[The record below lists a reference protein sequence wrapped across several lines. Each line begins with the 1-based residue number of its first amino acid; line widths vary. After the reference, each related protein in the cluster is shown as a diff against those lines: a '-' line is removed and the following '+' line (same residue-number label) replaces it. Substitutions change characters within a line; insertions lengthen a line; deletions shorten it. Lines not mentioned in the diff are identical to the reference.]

1 MGKRQQHFDLWE
13 IIASPDDARD
23 FSGPPIPVAALRQML
38 DRLVT
43 GVILVDAAARP
54 HYLNR
59 QASVILAEHD
69 GLAMQ
74 LDGLHAATASCTR
87 RLRRAVALAGRGVP
101 GDGASLRGRMRLAL
115 PRPSLRLPL
124 LLNLCPLTTT
134 PQPWVAIFIT
144 DPNGRMS
151 VPREAIAE
159 VFGLTPREAAL
170 AALLAE
176 GRSLRDCARLLLI
189 GEGTA
194 RNHLKRVFE
203 KTLMHSQSQL
213 VTQLQR
219 FVAPC
224 RQPRIPAAS
233 GALAIPAE
241 DRRGGEARSAGRKSP
256 PSRPGYMPS
265 PR

>member
-1 MGKRQQHFDLWE
+1 MGKRQQHLAMRE
-13 IIASPDDARD
+13 NVASPVDARD
-23 FSGPPIPVAALRQML
+23 SPALPIPVAALHQVL

-54 HYLNR
+54 GYLNR
-59 QASVILAEHD
+59 QAGIVLAEHD
-69 GLAMQ
+69 GLVMRP
-74 LDGLHAATASCTR
+74 DGLHAAPARCTH

-101 GDGASLRGRMRLAL
+101 GDGIALRGRMHLAL
-115 PRPSLRLPL
+115 PRSSSRLPL
-124 LLNLCPLTTT
+124 LLDLCPLATA

-144 DPNGRMS
+144 VPDGRLS

-176 GRSLRDCARLLLI
+176 GHALRDCARVLLM

-203 KTLMHSQSQL
+203 KTLMHSQIQL
-213 VTQLQR
+213 VTRLQR
-219 FVAPC
+219 FVVPC
-224 RQPRIPAAS
+224 RQPRTPAMP
-233 GALAIPAE
+233 GAVAITPGT
-241 DRRGGEARSAGRKSP
+241 RHGGEAKPVGRRS
-256 PSRPGYMPS
+256 PSLRTGFMPS